1 MSKMEGEVRSVK
13 RVLPTNTSK
22 RLTNLQSLKA
32 RRKLWLQVH
41 LWLGLSLGLFLALIG
56 LTGAVLVFSHE
67 IDQALN
73 PKLYQTSTPFGTT
86 KTLDEIIATA
96 KKAAPSGWG
105 SVSFELPDQ
114 SNGNYVFSFYYP
126 TLSPAPEQAKSITMG
141 IDPFTAGLTDTR
153 VFYHGSNPLKHSFTG
168 FLFKLHYSL
177 LLGETGSVFIGILA
191 VLFLISALS
200 GLILCWPLTG
210 RWQRVLLIKRHSS
223 VERFNHD
230 LHQTAGF
237 YSLIVLL
244 ALLISGLYFNL
255 PAQFSW
261 LVERFSPLTPEP
273 QLQISSGITPVKL
286 ETALK
291 EARKAYPGGIPHYF
305 ALNNDALGVF
315 TACYKDVPEL
325 QRYVVAD
332 RCLVLNKVTGELVQV
347 KDATHGSAGDLFMQW
362 QWPLH
367 SGKAFGWTGR
377 ILVFITGLICPL
389 LFVTGVIRWLQKQR
403 AKQL

>member
-1 MSKMEGEVRSVK
+1 MECDVESVK
-13 RVLPTNTSK
+13 GVLPINTSK
-22 RLTNLQSLKA
+22 RLTRLQTLKV

-56 LTGAVLVFSHE
+56 LTGSVLVFSHE

-73 PKLYQTSTPFGTT
+73 PKLYQTSTPFGST

-96 KKAAPSGWG
+96 KQAAPSGWG
-105 SVSFELPDQ
+105 SVSFELPEQ
-114 SNGNYVFSFYYP
+114 ANGNYIFSFYYP
-126 TLSPAPEQAKSITMG
+126 TLSPPPEQAQSITMG
-141 IDPFTAGLTDTR
+141 IDPFTAGVTDTR

-200 GLILCWPLTG
+200 GLILWWPLTG
-210 RWQRVLLIKRHSS
+210 RWRRVLLIKRHSS
-223 VERFNHD
+223 IERFNHD

-237 YSLIVLL
+237 YSVIVLL
-244 ALLISGLYFNL
+244 TLLISGLYFNL
-255 PAQFSW
+255 PGQFSW
-261 LVERFSPLTPEP
+261 LVERFSLLTPEP
-273 QLQISSGITPVKL
+273 QLPTWSDIAPVKL
-286 ETALK
+286 EIALK
-291 EARKAYPGGIPHYF
+291 QARKVYPGGTPHYF
-305 ALNNDALGVF
+305 ALNNDAFGVF

-332 RCLVLNKVTGELVQV
+332 RCLVLNKVNGELVQV

-389 LFVTGVIRWLQKQR
+389 LFVTGVIRWLQKR
-403 AKQL
+403 RVKQLRI